1 MKPDTVRVVTWPET
15 EPVTLAEAKLQL
27 GMTESFEE
35 FDSLISDKIAAGR
48 RYIEKRLGQTLVAT
62 EYRAT
67 WAAVPVTG
75 ILTIPNPP
83 LLTGST
89 YALAVT
95 VDGEEVA
102 EEDLEVDADAM
113 PATVKLG
120 VGFGDFLAVDHSGK
134 VVVTYWAGVEPGDPI
149 EPNLKAALLMF
160 VEHTFKNRGILAE
173 DGAAELP
180 QAFEAL
186 LASASH
192 SGAW

>member
-1 MKPDTVRVVTWPET
+1 MKPSTVRVVTWPEA

-27 GMTESFEE
+27 GMTESFDE
-35 FDSLISDKIAAGR
+35 FDALIADKIAAGR
-48 RYIEKRLGQTLVAT
+48 RYIERRLGQTLVAT

-67 WAAVPVTG
+67 WAEVPTTG

-89 YALAVT
+89 YALTVT

-113 PATVKLG
+113 PATVTLG
-120 VGFGDFLAVDHSGK
+120 VGHYGK
-134 VVVTYWAGVEPGDPI
+134 VVVTYWAGVEPGDQI

-160 VEHTFKNRGILAE
+160 VEHTFKNRGIIAE
-173 DGAAELP
+173 DGSAELP